1 MLLYEKRLG
10 FLFLPFRQLSLPMEN
25 KRKHTFNALT
35 AICICRTGS
44 LCILHG
50 FGMIKSARLVGC
62 QFSNILLI
70 AFMAMTRASLVL
82 HFLFFFSPPGIGG
95 GLLAALDLFSRD
107 TNIQPRRLWRGQRG
121 GSTETWICRQLQSS
135 TLLAS
140 DVRELFLSVTCLQ

>member
-1 MLLYEKRLG
+1 MLLYENDLV
-10 FLFLPFRQLSLPMEN
+10 FPFSRSGSCRCHMEN

-50 FGMIKSARLVGC
+50 MRKSGRLFGC

-70 AFMAMTRASLVL
+70 CIHGHGEKKPGPSI
-82 HFLFFFSPPGIGG
+82 LFSSPPGVGG
-95 GLLAALDLFSRD
+95 GLLAALDLFQETQMFSRGD
-107 TNIQPRRLWRGQRG
+107 SGLRKEREQEG
-121 GSTETWICRQLQSS
+121 WICRQLQPS

-140 DVRELFLSVTCLQ
+140 NVWELFLSVTNLQ